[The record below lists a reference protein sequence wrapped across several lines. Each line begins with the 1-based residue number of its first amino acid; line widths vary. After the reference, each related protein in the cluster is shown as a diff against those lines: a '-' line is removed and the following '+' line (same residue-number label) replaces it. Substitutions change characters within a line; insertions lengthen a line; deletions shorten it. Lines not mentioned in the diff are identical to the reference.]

1 MLKAGC
7 LSIAL
12 MESHVKEAERL
23 VLECTV
29 TIKQYNSLAASM
41 STRELR
47 RWRFSLHLRLVFCS

>member
-1 MLKAGC
+1 MHEIGQEDLMLKAGC

-47 RWRFSLHLRLVFCS
+47 R